1 LPVST
6 RRGFWTAIIDMK
18 NGLPV
23 GWLDY
28 DPY

>member
-1 LPVST
+1 VPIST
-6 RRGFWTAIIDMK
+6 RNGFWTAIIDAR